1 MMHAP
6 LPTRTLVSPLDLRK
20 ACEALASDGTVVTLR
35 DHEGVCGVVAD
46 SFTVVSL
53 DPLLILVS
61 VSSRNRTH
69 EQILSEGRFVV
80 NVPGRERRYLSELH
94 VGRPQAVQHGLD
106 SVSHD
111 LVAGLPA
118 LDDARAALAC
128 RVVDAYPAGDHTLI
142 IGQVE
147 YMEQTA
153 EVQTSVPVRPVE
165 FTSRDWNTADWPAEM
180 DYAC

>member
-1 MMHAP
+1 M
-6 LPTRTLVSPLDLRK
+6 
-20 ACEALASDGTVVTLR
+20 TLR
-35 DHEGVCGVVAD
+35 DRDGVCGVAAD
-46 SFTVVSL
+46 SFAMVSL

-61 VSSRNRTH
+61 VNSRYRTH
-69 EQILSEGRFVV
+69 EQLISEGRFVV
-80 NVPGRERRYLSELH
+80 NVDAREQHTKRER
-94 VGRPQAVQHGLD
+94 QASRAGALQHGLD

-147 YMEQTA
+147 CMEQA
-153 EVQTSVPVRPVE
+153 DDARASASVQPIE
-165 FTSRDWNTADWPAEM
+165 FTTSDWNTADWPAEM
-180 DYAC
+180 DFAC